1 MSNFKCPH
9 CGMINIDCGRG
20 KFKTPGEIELEKQ
33 LKEQSEKIKSEL
45 EEIRQKLKMEKYS
58 NYSLKEQLK
67 EQDAKIHQL
76 EFELEFKERALKSA
90 RKQNGTYWHILFKDI
105 VIKALQKM
113 KKVKNTCK

>member
-1 MSNFKCPH
+1 MSNFKCTE
-9 CGMINIDCGRG
+9 CGTINIDCGKEG
-20 KFKTPGEIELEKQ
+20 FKTPREIELEKQ

-45 EEIRQKLKMEKYS
+45 EEIKQKLQMEEYS
-58 NYSLKEQLK
+58 NYSLREQIK

-113 KKVKNTCK
+113 KEVKDCK